1 MSARPSLSVFW
12 ALHGLAR
19 SSHLLPAHPPS
30 AVGWQRQSRREILK
44 EGFPVYPLVS
54 FSFFPVHD
62 LSFPSLV
69 GPGQGGSPGC
79 PPSRRPL
86 GWCLAASASCQLGR
100 KRSRAAKL
108 YFYLTQAL
116 WCEKWTFALHI
127 CNAVL
132 LNCSLSKVRIS
143 QCGTFLTNEKTLNKY
158 TWIKAGMLIIQTI
171 RQVVCLTSVF

>member
-62 LSFPSLV
+62 LSFPSWWD
-69 GPGQGGSPGC
+69 
-79 PPSRRPL
+79 L
-86 GWCLAASASCQLGR
+86 GKEAP
-100 KRSRAAKL
+100 
-108 YFYLTQAL
+108 
-116 WCEKWTFALHI
+116 
-127 CNAVL
+127 
-132 LNCSLSKVRIS
+132 
-143 QCGTFLTNEKTLNKY
+143 
-158 TWIKAGMLIIQTI
+158 
-171 RQVVCLTSVF
+171 QVVLPAEGLSDGAWLLLPRANWGERDHERPSYIFTWHKLSDAKNELLPCIYAMPSCWIVLCLKYVFLSVEHF